1 MFTQEVKAVFE
12 NTIQEVEV
20 KKFKF
25 KSKKPI
31 LAMNESMPDDPFNT
45 SFPSLE
51 DFDEIEAQA
60 TSITFE
66 GNKIVYDIF
75 VPNALLICDHTDI
88 FQDYASNKEAETNF
102 THVKVAPVKVALVK
116 DTHVED
122 TPTKDAHVKDAL
134 VKDAL
139 VKDAPIKDTPTAQNP
154 PIKDAPVTKLVTEN
168 ISTQIVTTNNDDN
181 VIVARKKATI
191 DAQLLQLK
199 VQRAMNINLFG
210 RLIENEQKIAM
221 KGD

>member
-1 MFTQEVKAVFE
+1 MFTQEVV
-12 NTIQEVEV
+12 TQEVEV

-25 KSKKPI
+25 KSTKPI
-31 LAMNESMPDDPFNT
+31 LATNENLPDDPFNT
-45 SFPSLE
+45 SFPNE
-51 DFDEIEAQA
+51 ADFDEIEAQA

-66 GNKIVYDIF
+66 GNKIVYDIL
-75 VPNALLICDHTDI
+75 VPNALLICDHPDI
-88 FQDYASNKEAETNF
+88 FQDYASNKGTETNF
-102 THVKVAPVKVALVK
+102 APVKDAPVK
-116 DTHVED
+116 DAPVKD
-122 TPTKDAHVKDAL
+122 APTKDA
-134 VKDAL
+134 
-139 VKDAPIKDTPTAQNP
+139 PAQNP

-168 ISTQIVTTNNDDN
+168 ISTQIVRANNDDN

-199 VQRAMNINLFG
+199 VQRSMNINLLG

>member
-1 MFTQEVKAVFE
+1 MFTQEVNAVFE
-12 NTIQEVEV
+12 NTFQEVEV

-66 GNKIVYDIF
+66 GNKIVYDIL
-75 VPNALLICDHTDI
+75 VPNALLICDHPDI
-88 FQDYASNKEAETNF
+88 FQDHASNKGIETNVAP
-102 THVKVAPVKVALVK
+102 VKVAPVKSA
-116 DTHVED
+116 
-122 TPTKDAHVKDAL
+122 PTI
-134 VKDAL
+134 
-139 VKDAPIKDTPTAQNP
+139 DAPAKNT
-154 PIKDAPVTKLVTEN
+154 PVTKLVTEN
-168 ISTQIVTTNNDDN
+168 ISTQIARTNNDDN
-181 VIVARKKATI
+181 NFVARKKATI
-191 DAQLLQLK
+191 DAQLVQLK

-221 KGD
+221 KRD